1 MPDKTGFEEALS
13 ALEERVRKLE
23 SGEIGLEEALALFEE
38 GVALARTCHEHLE
51 AVSLKQNA
59 HPFTHRLLIIND
71 QHAESLVHDAR
82 EAWRT
87 GGNVTRKVVPCPGCE
102 CTSIDAL

>member
-51 AVSLKQNA
+51 A
-59 HPFTHRLLIIND
+59 
-71 QHAESLVHDAR
+71 AERRVAALSR
-82 EAWRT
+82 GRS
-87 GGNVTRKVVPCPGCE
+87 G
-102 CTSIDAL
+102 IDEEPLPEPED